1 MATKYNPYNA
11 VKNISE
17 LKGKY
22 HTAKDLG
29 SDANQ
34 YHTSAVPYY
43 TELIENGY
51 GDLADEL
58 TASDY
63 TKSLDILNRYKPDS
77 KFNIDSIYSD
87 LIGDASSIGSGKTSP
102 VMSEGVSKILD
113 SFNRTDDNLNGEIRY
128 DSSGNVVGGLN
139 LDHYNTG
146 KNQLDYLNN
155 FDYTAQPYYDSIMQ
169 TYQLKGSDAAKGE
182 LAGGA
187 SSNAGNI
194 DSYAAA
200 NANRQQLAFTNEG
213 HQAALAAAQQNQ
225 ANWQALYDAM
235 SGNLSDMGQINAQ
248 NLATGANMY
257 AVDSAERQNALNT
270 AAGLATDEAT
280 RKLNQYLA
288 ELENETTRYGVDT
301 EKEMN
306 AANNASA
313 LEQLIKQIEA
323 EMQMNAA
330 DNAIKKYGYDSEQS
344 IAAANNQASLEQL
357 IKQIEAEKEI
367 AGMNNRNEIDKLLLQ
382 LQGSSD
388 SNGTNNTEASGVQSL
403 YRDLN
408 GMINMM
414 NNNEDESLKTYND
427 VYMAALELYPEYA
440 NEIKAYINNI
450 ISNSGRIPTNLTGD
464 LIGG

>member
-11 VKNISE
+11 VKSISE

-34 YHTSAVPYY
+34 YHTAAVPYY
-43 TELIENGY
+43 TELTDNGY
-51 GDLADEL
+51 GYLADEL

-63 TKSLDILNRYKPDS
+63 AKSLDILNRYKPDS

-87 LIGDASSIGSGKTSP
+87 LIGDASSIGSGKSSP
-102 VMSEGVSKILD
+102 AMSDGVSKILD
-113 SFNRTDDNLNGEIRY
+113 SFGRTDDNLNGEIRY
-128 DSSGNVVGGLN
+128 DSKGNVVSGLN

-155 FDYTAQPYYDSIMQ
+155 FDYTAQPYFDSIMQ
-169 TYQLKGSDAAKGE
+169 TYQMKGSDAAKGE

-200 NANRQQLAFTNEG
+200 NANRQQLAFTNAG

-225 ANWQALYDAM
+225 SNWQALYDAM

-257 AVDSAERQNALNT
+257 AVDSAERQNALNA

-280 RKLNQYLA
+280 RRLNQYLA
-288 ELENETTRYGVDT
+288 ELENDTTKYGIDT

-306 AANNASA
+306 TANNQSA
-313 LEQLIKQIEA
+313 LEQLIKQIEG
-323 EMQMNAA
+323 EKEITGM
-330 DNAIKKYGYDSEQS
+330 
-344 IAAANNQASLEQL
+344 NNQSALEQL

-367 AGMNNRNEIDKLLLQ
+367 TGMNNQNEIDKLLLQ
-382 LQGSSD
+382 LQG
-388 SNGTNNTEASGVQSL
+388 TNNSGASEVQSL
-403 YRDLN
+403 YRDVN
-408 GMINMM
+408 DMIKMM
-414 NNNEDESLKTYND
+414 KNNEDESLKNYND
-427 VYMAALELYPEYA
+427 VINAAIELYPDYA
-440 NEIKAYINNI
+440 KEIRAYVNNMIVNEN
-450 ISNSGRIPTNLTGD
+450 RIPTKYLAGSNGNISVDSILNK
-464 LIGG
+464 